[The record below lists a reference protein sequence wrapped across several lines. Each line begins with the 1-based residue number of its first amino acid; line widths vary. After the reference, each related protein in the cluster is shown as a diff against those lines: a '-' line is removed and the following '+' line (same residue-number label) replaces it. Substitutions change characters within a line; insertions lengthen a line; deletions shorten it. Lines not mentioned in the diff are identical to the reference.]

1 MEYAKDIILNVGYKR
16 LNGVRKKISL
26 TKFRIKQIKD
36 VTANVYCLIKRGTSF
51 LVSVVK
57 NNKLICLALSLLVIL
72 MSADFILINNFMK
85 IFSTL
90 Y

>member
-1 MEYAKDIILNVGYKR
+1 MEYTKDIILNVGYKR
-16 LNGVRKKISL
+16 LNCVRKKLS
-26 TKFRIKQIKD
+26 TTSFRIKQIKEII
-36 VTANVYCLIKRGTSF
+36 ANLYFFIKKETSY
-51 LVSVVK
+51 LVIIIK
-57 NNKLICLALSLLVIL
+57 NNKMICLALSLLIIL